1 MSAML
6 RKAGGM
12 NHSSTMRRGLAAA
25 LIAYV
30 IWGLLPLYFRAL
42 HSVPPLE
49 LVGWRILLTL
59 PVCLLIVAWRKQGAE
74 VRAALSSPRVLG
86 QLGLSSLLIGTNW
99 LIFVIAI
106 NNGHVLATSL
116 GYYINPLIN
125 VLLGT
130 MLLGERLSRVQWAA
144 VALAGAGIALLL
156 AGAVDTLAV
165 AMVLAVSFAFY
176 GYVRKQAPVGSVPG
190 LTVETALLFVPA
202 LVVVVLAA
210 GSPQGSSMAS
220 GGAITPLLAS
230 AGVAT
235 AIPLL
240 LFAVAAR
247 SMPLSTLGFVQFL
260 SPTISFVLGLTVFG
274 ETLDPARLGCFTLIW
289 AAIALYSWDMWRK
302 SRGPVSQPP
311 A

>member
-1 MSAML
+1 ML
-6 RKAGGM
+6 RKAARM

-25 LIAYV
+25 LTAYV

-42 HSVPPLE
+42 HQVPPLE
-49 LVGWRILLTL
+49 FVGWRILLTL
-59 PVCLLIVAWRKQGAE
+59 PVCLLIVTWRKQGSE
-74 VRAALSSPRVLG
+74 LRAALTSPRVLA
-86 QLGLSSLLIGTNW
+86 QLSLSSLLIGTNW

-130 MLLGERLSRVQWAA
+130 ILLGERLSRVQWTA

-156 AGAVDTLAV
+156 GGAIDTLAV

-176 GYVRKQAPVGSVPG
+176 GFVRKQAPVGSVPG
-190 LTVETALLFVPA
+190 LTVETALLFIPA

-210 GSPQGSSMAS
+210 GSSQGSSMAI

-230 AGVAT
+230 AGIAT

-274 ETLDPARLGCFTLIW
+274 ETLDAARLGCFTLIW

-302 SRGPVSQPP
+302 SRGPVGQAP